1 MLKVYKEKLVKTISL
16 FDQNLNENF
25 ELLKTNVI
33 KSLRSGGKVIF
44 FGNGGSASDAE
55 HLATEFIIKFKK
67 KRISLPAISLTT
79 NTSLITAC
87 ANDFNFN
94 YIFKRQLESLLN
106 KKDVAIGIS
115 TSGKSKNV
123 IMAMDFAKK
132 NKNFVCLLT
141 GINKVSNKYDCK
153 ISIPSKETARIQ
165 ECHILIG
172 HALIE
177 EIEKE
182 F

>member
-1 MLKVYKEKLVKTISL
+1 MLTDYKDRLIKTISL
-16 FDQNLNENF
+16 FDKNLDKNF

-33 KSLRSGGKVIF
+33 KSLKKGGKVIF

-55 HLATEFIIKFKK
+55 HLATEFIIKFKNN
-67 KRISLPAISLTT
+67 RISLPAISLTT

-87 ANDFNFN
+87 ANDFDFN
-94 YIFKRQLESLLN
+94 YIFRRQLESLLN
-106 KKDVAIGIS
+106 KEDVVIGIS

-123 IMAMDFAKK
+123 ISALDFAKE

-141 GINKVSNKYDCK
+141 GINKVSNKYDCN
-153 ISIPSKETARIQ
+153 ILIPSKETARIQ

-177 EIEKE
+177 DIEKE